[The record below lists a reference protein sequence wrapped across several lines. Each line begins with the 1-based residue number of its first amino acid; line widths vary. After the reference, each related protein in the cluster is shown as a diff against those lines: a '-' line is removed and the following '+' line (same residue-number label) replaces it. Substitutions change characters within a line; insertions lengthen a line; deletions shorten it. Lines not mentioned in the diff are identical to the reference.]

1 MEPTEAPL
9 EDSSREVLRSAPFTL
24 EQQSGYKP
32 QFPLSSSVTAGSGW
46 LDLAPGYQGDS
57 ASVTNRDS
65 TTDNTQPPRRN
76 SWDTIDVTPTT
87 PVSAPVDF
95 NATFTG
101 FQLEASRSNSL
112 TDEEDLKIQK
122 FQFNSRRRETR
133 GWLYSEAEA
142 ETGHLRMQSSGRSD
156 ADEGTPTTE
165 ATDTDTG
172 QSFVSHLPINIGFIS
187 PRVDFD
193 SEKVRSVRI
202 ACNAIG
208 SQVNLTFLDEATQGL
223 NSMDVSTFYGSPG
236 SGGATQP
243 AVFSDSDVIIVDFAD
258 AQSMLK
264 ISYFLGVRASLNRF
278 STIIMTKLQEESLFP
293 FKQSEYVYVKYD
305 DDFNIVGSAN
315 GKTLSQGLIKTLRV
329 MKSRIIIQERETR
342 ARDEV
347 KRVRA
352 GKDERIRRIELC
364 KIESEMDHK
373 YPLTATILCELNDA
387 FKSVMEYERIVMSL
401 ERWAGHEALALE
413 ALEGERTRKFS
424 DQNMRLKL
432 RYQYSFA
439 IIKVQIVEEE
449 RVRLNW
455 HRALHVMLQEVI
467 PNHDG
472 CTDQERTDHV
482 CLVGRIFKDMFTYSG
497 LKSAEALES
506 AIFHY
511 RQAFQIAHDD
521 YPGLNL
527 ANLMIRR
534 GESPEESPELAAIL
548 LSLQYSLGSKGE
560 LHTLKSYWDVASVF
574 ELAVLTSN
582 LPWALQAAWYMYKLE
597 PDAWAIKST
606 MDNVRIVLAT
616 TPMQRRWSK
625 KVSNILSS
633 LRDLLDFWLEMFD
646 TTSPATGSTAAE
658 GSTSNLI
665 VPILVAEPK
674 GGLRHYHAC
683 KIEIRD
689 GDRMVHMYNVSECLP
704 DKDGTKAWIDAVGT
718 AVPTATDCVEP
729 VQTSW
734 EFTATEVKNV
744 EKMEDKRLTLVTSQ
758 YIFPEILFPSS
769 EIRDRFCAKLKAILD
784 ELGQAKS
791 TEKGEI
797 RFSYEMDRHG
807 WKRLLGKGTYGNVYS
822 ATDSSTGRK
831 MAVKEIVFHSPLDV
845 HSLKLAQNE
854 IQIQVE
860 LKHENIV
867 RLLGSELWDNLLLV
881 FMEQVPGACNLNE
894 LVTKEWENLL
904 GHMNILRDYSMQIL
918 KGLRYV
924 HRKGFVHL
932 DIKGENVMVDR
943 FKGVLKVTDF
953 GASETLK
960 KLSSGEGSDRDTSDS
975 SGASDDNDKNE
986 PLPPGTPGFQA
997 PEVITM
1003 EPGWTAKSPADI
1015 WSYGCLV
1022 IEITTGKYPFH
1033 DVTESAIM
1041 HRVGTLMEHPT
1052 IPDELDECAR
1062 NFIERCFAKDEK
1074 DRPSANDLLEDPFLN
1089 LNARRRTREAAEK
1102 TALAM
1107 SHAFA
1112 GVKTDLGLEE
1122 VAEGIRANM
1131 AAVALDQ
1138 GSTEK
1143 KALLKGNGGGR
1154 GGTSLAPRTFSDE
1167 LGSPSQFPTS
1177 NGHDGWFDSVRETP
1191 EGMTLPLRRTQ
1202 SEPFGQEPLQQGVSP
1217 IRSPASGRRTNTPS
1231 EITENEL
1238 AETQD
1243 VFCS

>member
-1 MEPTEAPL
+1 MLRAVKKPGSASSPLQRESSRDASPLQRENSREAP
-9 EDSSREVLRSAPFTL
+9 RSASFTL
-24 EQQSGYKP
+24 EQSGHRS
-32 QFPLSSSVTAGSGW
+32 QFPLSSSIKAGSGW
-46 LDLAPGYQGDS
+46 LDLAPACQGDS
-57 ASVTNRDS
+57 ASFTIRARDS
-65 TTDNTQPPRRN
+65 TTDDVHPPRRN
-76 SWDTIDVTPTT
+76 PSDAVGIAST
-87 PVSAPVDF
+87 SAR
-95 NATFTG
+95 ASSGTAFTG
-101 FQLEASRSNSL
+101 VQLERSSSNSL
-112 TDEEDLKIQK
+112 TDDDDLKIQ
-122 FQFNSRRRETR
+122 FNPRRRETR
-133 GWLYSEAEA
+133 GWLYCEAEA
-142 ETGHLRMQSSGRSD
+142 ETGYHRMQFSGRSD
-156 ADEGTPTTE
+156 ADE
-165 ATDTDTG
+165 ATDTDAG
-172 QSFVSHLPINIGFIS
+172 QSFADHLPINVGFIS
-187 PRVDFD
+187 PRVDLD

-223 NSMDVSTFYGSPG
+223 N
-236 SGGATQP
+236 GATQP

-278 STIIMTKLQEESLFP
+278 STIIMTKLQEETLFP
-293 FKQSEYVYVKYD
+293 FKQNEYVYVKYD

-315 GKTLSQGLIKTLRV
+315 GETLSQGLIQALRAT
-329 MKSRIIIQERETR
+329 KSRIVQERETR

-352 GKDERIRRIELC
+352 GKDERIRRQELC
-364 KIESEMDHK
+364 KIESALEGK
-373 YPLTATILCELNDA
+373 YPLTATILCELNDG

-401 ERWAGHEALALE
+401 ERWAGHEAISLA
-413 ALEGERTRKFS
+413 GERPRKIS

-439 IIKVQIVEEE
+439 IIKVQMIEEE
-449 RVRLNW
+449 TLRHNW
-455 HRALHVMLQEVI
+455 QCALHVMLQEVV

-472 CTDQERTDHV
+472 CADQERTDHV
-482 CLVGRIFKDMFTYSG
+482 CLVGRIFKDMFTFSG
-497 LKSAEALES
+497 FTCADALER

-606 MDNVRIVLAT
+606 MDNVRIVLAS

-646 TTSPATGSTAAE
+646 ATSPATGSTAAE
-658 GSTSNLI
+658 GSTSNLS

-674 GGLRHYHAC
+674 GGHRHYHAC
-683 KIEIRD
+683 KIEIQD
-689 GDRMVHMYNVSECLP
+689 GDRKVHMYNVSECLP
-704 DKDGTKAWIDAVGT
+704 DEDGTKAWIDAVGT
-718 AVPTATDCVEP
+718 AVPTATDCFEP

-744 EKMEDKRLTLVTSQ
+744 EKMGDKRLTLVTSQ

-784 ELGQAKS
+784 DLGQAKS

-797 RFSYEMDRHG
+797 QFAYELDRHG
-807 WKRLLGKGTYGNVYS
+807 WKRLLGKGAHGNVYS

-831 MAVKEIVFHSPLDV
+831 MAVKEINFHSPLDF
-845 HSLKLAQNE
+845 HSLKMAQNE

-860 LKHENIV
+860 LKHDNIV

-943 FKGVLKVTDF
+943 FTGVLKLTDF

-960 KLSSGEGSDRDTSDS
+960 KLSSGEGSDTSDS
-975 SGASDDNDKNE
+975 SSSEMDDNAE
-986 PLPPGTPGFQA
+986 SLPPGTPGFQA
-997 PEVITM
+997 PEVLSM
-1003 EPGWTAKSPADI
+1003 EPGWAAKSPADI

-1033 DVTESAIM
+1033 DETSVSAIM
-1041 HRVGTLMEHPT
+1041 YRVGIMMEHPV

-1062 NFIERCFAKDEK
+1062 KFIERCFAKDEK

-1102 TALAM
+1102 TALAN
-1107 SHAFA
+1107 AFA
-1112 GVKTDLGLEE
+1112 GVKTDPGLEE

-1143 KALLKGNGGGR
+1143 KAFLKGNGGGR

-1167 LGSPSQFPTS
+1167 LGSRFLTF
-1177 NGHDGWFDSVRETP
+1177 NAHDSVRETP
-1191 EGMTLPLRRTQ
+1191 E
-1202 SEPFGQEPLQQGVSP
+1202 
-1217 IRSPASGRRTNTPS
+1217 A
-1231 EITENEL
+1231 
-1238 AETQD
+1238 
-1243 VFCS
+1243 